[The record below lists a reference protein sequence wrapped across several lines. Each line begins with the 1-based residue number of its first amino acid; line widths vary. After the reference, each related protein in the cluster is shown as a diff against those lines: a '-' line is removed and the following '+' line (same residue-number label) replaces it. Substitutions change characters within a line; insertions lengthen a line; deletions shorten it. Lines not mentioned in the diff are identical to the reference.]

1 MPIDKESG
9 LWLEPTPS
17 NDDDSS
23 LLDDDES
30 WRDNIPSAKTPPVED
45 LPSLASEAIDLPNPA
60 TLSLASDD
68 IGAWEEMEPDPIVE
82 PEEKRFRAYSGFEDM
97 PTRQKRIAPPEAPV
111 DTTPVGVSSEE
122 APMSSPDF
130 DQELDNRREFTT
142 IGDED
147 VPLVPEDTLGTNPT
161 RNTLLSLL
169 ESGTLPPAME
179 DSVVRK
185 YVAHAVAESLGLRGE
200 RPNDSRFAEEGRSS
214 AVGYGEAS
222 TTYNYVE
229 DPSYSF
235 SKTGRV
241 RVPESYEGGDRR
253 VDVSSDIKNPYTW
266 NKSRED
272 KISDFVEMA
281 ATDKTGEVYEDFSK
295 SSEDYRE
302 TIIHEELMGL
312 SPEIRKKV
320 LDQVP
325 KYVKTTEGWGA
336 EDLLYVTD
344 DVDNWVVSN
353 LGDLSA
359 FAMAIPSVGLGLGLS
374 AWEGE
379 QTSLPGEPTTP
390 SWRQQESKLEAE
402 LVRESLNFEDDASS
416 PYRPLQMS
424 NQLEENQNA
433 FAMLGWSSAGNLSIR
448 GPLAGDPQI
457 TPDFSIPVPLFQSS
471 DIIKTLL
478 PENMDNLTDALTD
491 HVQQQLRVTKHIAGK
506 AGDMHTY
513 DIIPPQ
519 TKGGDSM
526 HMQAPIQDNP
536 MMFGEGRTR
545 PYIETYPDAD
555 DPEVQRIVK
564 AITYSF
570 LTDGDPKEFLGKHY
584 GGYAK
589 DFPFSRYWAQQT
601 TNEDGTQSGGTLG
614 DKIQTRLN
622 LAVEYLDSRNARRLA
637 HQEAAAM
644 GYKSSDFS
652 KNEIINKAY
661 GVPQKDVGLAEYLE
675 IIGNLDIKIDP
686 KNPQIVSR
694 ENLKRAVDIMSVR
707 MNRAVIR
714 EMALSGQLGIEF
726 EARGESEQDRS
737 RIADVAAYYPTI
749 GYLAKSPKFKSMFT
763 SYVGE
768 LGNSITNIPHDMY
781 ISLGA
786 VIKPVRDFMSP
797 EDREA
802 ADRKWKHHKL
812 FALVDVAG
820 ISAMSGSVAKLS
832 VNLASTVPAAVKAMP
847 AVGKAITSRAPLPQP
862 LPRNHMGEAINHFK
876 SGNKELGMVSLEQA
890 FDESAFLNSMERK
903 GAELRDALDPVVET
917 YQSFKQDYKN
927 YSTPA
932 DAVKEKIQNPK
943 VYNRAEEVSLDLSK
957 AESTIVSLENDARL
971 LMEEAKTVRGKGDD
985 VQADKLERI
994 AKAKESLAETNR
1006 DAYTNKVEGA
1016 EVIELD
1022 PLNRNAFSMADEI
1035 EGKVGT
1041 TEDLFIKQMDA
1052 DDVLAAKDA
1061 EYGNSRWGTSKSGG
1075 AKRLKHELEER
1086 GIAKNI
1092 SAEEK
1097 AIQLASD
1104 GVDDIYIFRNLL
1116 PGASNKKIA
1125 EYAAR
1130 GREKKMSKGRSV
1142 RAEALKTIAE
1152 ETNRTVA
1159 EVIENIDDIAVA
1171 DFVSRYDSQPYT
1183 YAAMG
1188 LNDEYIK
1195 FFSEKG
1201 ESATKSGLY
1210 VQSKPKGSSPI
1221 ESGSGEIVGIVTK
1234 GRKYEIS
1241 PTPAGE
1247 APRAS
1252 KHTGMGQLLLDN
1264 LFGERAVRVG
1274 RATIDPNKRTS
1285 GAVIRK
1291 ATYAVAEFMYRPF
1304 AFANIPSWYQDL
1316 LVLGLDNL
1324 YARNL
1329 TNIRGGM
1336 ETFLNFLITPKRRIG
1351 TDLYAEIAGQEGKA
1365 GIAAVDIDAIVSE
1378 LPREGESY
1386 APTQARAEKVLAAAE
1401 ILDDTVDADHLKGAG
1416 YAKIQADDLSVTL
1429 QAIHENANVEV
1440 IDAVTGKRYKPSEVI
1455 ELQID
1460 IKNKLEIELSDLKK
1474 QAPDEVVS
1482 SRIADIEQRL
1492 STGDVNVNVND
1503 VYPNLKELDASLD
1516 TKVRERAD
1524 AFSKDPL
1531 DPILATM
1538 DSQIDSLRKTKAKMS
1553 VTDKEAL
1560 EGVGP
1565 LRYKNVKPWKDMDD
1579 FERTLLIA
1587 ANEYVKPVQQ
1597 LIFDDVAQLI
1607 MADEVTSL
1615 LYYDDS
1621 LPKSIVLQR
1630 EGNDWVIAK
1639 IFKSDENGATAAAS
1653 FKKSLD
1659 AKKNKAEGPQVIVHS
1674 DQALD
1679 TKIPG
1684 TGGVTQRTVQ
1694 DVSGAKPDGLPE
1706 RVDTRIVSESNL
1718 RSEMMNVEGRGK
1730 DLKVGK
1736 LVKFQ
1741 GNTVIPQLAHY
1752 LSLYVDG
1759 AAVATKTVKLLQR
1772 IKETKNPLLVQE
1784 MVDSYIMKMLSGH
1797 RRGAEFLEIHGSNP
1811 KAALSAL
1818 MEMAP
1823 GEQVSAFGRELTQ
1836 NERFYG
1842 KQAFGNLMTPA
1853 ELYELSASYKYRAIE
1868 THLEL
1873 RQNIQ
1878 AAAFQKHLRDNKYL
1892 ITKDEFDLLPSKEKG
1907 FYEASSETKA
1917 WQDMFTAGI
1926 SRAFAL
1932 SKAPQTFGSKFQNL
1946 HIHRGVAEHYARQQ
1960 GLQIAQSRFLNQ
1972 AFSSWK
1978 LGAVVNPFTG
1988 TMARNIIGMIAFQG
2002 WAMGPIPFDGSRVAA
2017 ARKGIRQIRE
2027 GKVPSDPRI
2036 RELWREG
2043 LMEGGIKEDFGDI
2056 GFQKAETFLNDLLEY
2071 VGDTGKLIG
2080 DVRNAKSEKAITR
2093 LAEKLLAGTLE
2104 SRISTFADDM
2114 KITQDPKARQVPATR
2129 AKGMGPAVKGA
2140 TMEGY
2145 TRLKNFYGSID
2156 EVGRIAYGLQL
2167 MDRLKISARK
2177 AATYSRETMF
2187 DYGDISTAMNY
2198 LRYSGFGYGVP
2209 FIGYSANAN
2218 TALAHMLTQK
2228 PITSLMMTQLMQ
2240 VHNEATEQTLK
2251 LGVSMESMRSAMG
2264 DQGLVV
2270 LPSWQLE
2277 KSKSGEWYGQTK
2289 DDELIT
2295 MGPSSIGSSNFNQW
2309 GVTGDAGGTLMENTP
2324 SNLDDFT
2331 YEDITNTAITLISGL
2346 EGPFPDVASPPEVA
2360 AMSERKLKN
2369 EEHRQIV
2376 QEMEMNLSQLDDYN
2390 RKGFKRAVDELLEN
2404 EKSLLI
2410 DAKPYAVFLARNFP
2424 FIHGFI
2430 KGADKMS
2437 AAWGGPTALG
2447 SEAYRGDRLS
2457 FIGLPVAPV
2466 DMRKLDKS
2474 LGLPKSM
2481 TSKLNAR
2488 IDELNVM
2495 RATAELFKEVSGKN
2509 PHDYKPIL
2517 KMYTDKIDLAQA
2529 TLDAIK
2535 AENERVSG
2543 VRDEQTDTTL
2553 RLLESALKALRAEGR
2568 ITDEEYYR
2576 SKLRDALR

>member
-1 MPIDKESG
+1 MPVDDES
-9 LWLEPTPS
+9 WLNLLPDSEGGPLTP
-17 NDDDSS
+17 
-23 LLDDDES
+23 LGTDDDES
-30 WRDNIPSAKTPPVED
+30 WRDLLPDDEGPPPVED
-45 LPSLASEAIDLPNPA
+45 LPSLASEAINLPNPA
-60 TLSLASDD
+60 TLSLANDD

-97 PTRQKRIAPPEAPV
+97 PTRQKRIDPPEAPV
-111 DTTPVGVSSEE
+111 ATTPVGVSSEE

-214 AVGYGEAS
+214 AVGYGKAS

-272 KISDFVEMA
+272 KISDFVRMA
-281 ATDKTGEVYEDFSK
+281 ATDTAGFEYEDFSK

-359 FAMAIPSVGLGLGLS
+359 FAMAIPSVGLGLGIS

-402 LVRESLNFEDDASS
+402 LVRESLSFEDDASS
-416 PYRPLQMS
+416 PYKPLQMS

-448 GPLAGDPQI
+448 GPLAGDSQI
-457 TPDFSIPVPLFQSS
+457 TPDFGIPVPLFQSS

-491 HVQQQLRVTKHIAGK
+491 HVQRKLKVRTHVAGK
-506 AGDMHTY
+506 AGEMYTY
-513 DIIPPQ
+513 DINPEQ
-519 TKGGDSM
+519 VSGFGDPM
-526 HMQAPIQDNP
+526 HIQAPIQDDP
-536 MMFGEGRTR
+536 MMFGEGRTA
-545 PYIETYPDAD
+545 PYVDTYPDAD
-555 DPEVQRIVK
+555 DPEVQRIVEE
-564 AITYSF
+564 ITYSF
-570 LTDGDPKEFLGKHY
+570 LTDGDPEEFLGTKY
-584 GGYAK
+584 GKYAK

-614 DKIQTRLN
+614 DKIQTRVN
-622 LAVEYLDSRNARRLA
+622 LAVEYLDSRDARRLA
-637 HQEAAAM
+637 KQEGAAI
-644 GYKSSDFS
+644 GYSSSDFS
-652 KNEIINKAY
+652 KNETINEAY

-686 KNPQIVSR
+686 KNPQIVSK

-707 MNRAVIR
+707 MNRAAIR

-726 EARGESEQDRS
+726 EARGESEEDRS

-890 FDESAFLNSMERK
+890 FDESAFLKSMERK
-903 GAELRDALDPVVET
+903 GEELRDALDPVVET

-1022 PLNRNAFSMADEI
+1022 PLNRNAFSMADEV

-1075 AKRLKHELEER
+1075 AKRLKHELKER

-1092 SAEEK
+1092 SAENK
-1097 AIQLASD
+1097 ANRLARD

-1125 EYAAR
+1125 EYAAI
-1130 GREKKMSKGRSV
+1130 GRENKISKGRSV

-1159 EVIENIDDIAVA
+1159 EVIENIDNIAIA

-1234 GRKYEIS
+1234 GRKYEVS
-1241 PTPAGE
+1241 PTPTGE

-1252 KHTGMGQLLLDN
+1252 KHTGMGQLVADN
-1264 LFGERAVRVG
+1264 LFGERAARVA

-1324 YARNL
+1324 YAKNL
-1329 TNIRGGM
+1329 TNIRGVR

-1378 LPREGESY
+1378 LPKEGGSY

-1401 ILDDTVDADHLKGAG
+1401 ILDDTVDAAHLEGAG

-1440 IDAVTGKRYKPSEVI
+1440 IDAATGKRYKPSEVI

-1460 IKNKLEIELSDLKK
+1460 IKKKLEIELSDLKK

-1524 AFSKDPL
+1524 AFAKDPL

-1538 DSQIDSLRKTKAKMS
+1538 DSEIDSLRKTKAKMS

-1679 TKIPG
+1679 MKIPG
-1684 TGGVTQRTVQ
+1684 ADGVTQRTVQ

-1797 RRGAEFLEIHGSNP
+1797 RRGAEFLELHGSNP

-1818 MEMAP
+1818 MEMGP

-1853 ELYELSASYKYRAIE
+1853 ELYELSANYKYRAIE

-1960 GLQIAQSRFLNQ
+1960 GLQIAQSRVINQ

-2080 DVRNAKSEKAITR
+2080 DVRNAKSEKAITK

-2114 KITQDPKARQVPATR
+2114 KITQDPKARQVPVTR

-2198 LRYSGFGYGVP
+2198 LRYSAAGFGVP

-2228 PITSLMMTQLMQ
+2228 PITSLMMAQLMQ
-2240 VHNEATEQTLK
+2240 VHNEATAQTLK
-2251 LGVSMESMRSAMG
+2251 LGVSLEAMRSAMG
-2264 DQGLVV
+2264 DQGLVP

-2277 KSKSGEWYGQTK
+2277 KSKPGEWYGQ
-2289 DDELIT
+2289 DRDNELVTI
-2295 MGPSSIGSSNFNQW
+2295 GPSSIGSSNFNQW
-2309 GVTGDAGGTLMENTP
+2309 WVGGDVGSEMMENTP

-2331 YEDITNTAITLISGL
+2331 LEDVKNTAISLFSSL
-2346 EGPFPDVASPPEVA
+2346 AGPFPDLVSPPEVA
-2360 AMSERKLKN
+2360 ATSQRKLRN
-2369 EEHRQIV
+2369 EENRQIV
-2376 QEMEMNLSQLDDYN
+2376 EEMEMNLSQLDDYN
-2390 RKGFKRAVDELLEN
+2390 KEDFKKAVDELLED
-2404 EKSLLI
+2404 EKSLLT
-2410 DAKPYAVFLARNFP
+2410 DEKPFAVFLARNLP

-2437 AAWGGPTALG
+2437 STWGGPTPLE
-2447 SEAYRGDRLS
+2447 SESYRGDRLS
-2457 FIGLPVAPV
+2457 LIGIPVAPV
-2466 DMRKLDKS
+2466 DMRKLDKA

-2481 TSKLNAR
+2481 TSRLNAR
-2488 IDELNVM
+2488 LS
-2495 RATAELFKEVSGKN
+2495 RTK
-2509 PHDYKPIL
+2509 
-2517 KMYTDKIDLAQA
+2517 
-2529 TLDAIK
+2529 
-2535 AENERVSG
+2535 
-2543 VRDEQTDTTL
+2543 
-2553 RLLESALKALRAEGR
+2553 
-2568 ITDEEYYR
+2568 R
-2576 SKLRDALR
+2576 SY